1 MDDYGYDS
9 DPREAWARGGMQT
22 QPVGAPMSLGTTPAS
37 PQYGQPQVPQGQ
49 GPHMPQ
55 WGQPPGVMSATYQ
68 GPEGSRTSTYYP
80 QMPQGPQGP
89 PQGRPMSG
97 ISSGGSHSPQWGGTN
112 WNWVMASPY
121 SGPSTYNP
129 MQGARSGISPS
140 IMSQSSSGYGG
151 SLGALRGSFAWPP
164 RR

>member
-1 MDDYGYDS
+1 MWIPERFRDG
-9 DPREAWARGGMQT
+9 RMQT
-22 QPVGAPMSLGTTPAS
+22 QPVGDPQPQGDPQAPMQGAP
-37 PQYGQPQVPQGQ
+37 PMQGGPQVPPGAGAPQ
-49 GPHMPQ
+49 MPS
-55 WGQPPGVMSATYQ
+55 WGQPPGIMSATYQ

-80 QMPQGPQGP
+80 QMPQGPQG
-89 PQGRPMSG
+89 QGRPMSG

-129 MQGARSGISPS
+129 MQGARAGISPS
-140 IMSQSSSGYGG
+140 IMSQSSSGYSG